1 MSEQQGDDFYV
12 PAFLLMLPPKAE
24 TEGHYI
30 EEVDFFLKNIEGWP
44 DFDATDEFET
54 RIAK

>member
-1 MSEQQGDDFYV
+1 
-12 PAFLLMLPPKAE
+12 MLPPKAE